1 MAFILPEV
9 CPIGREGLLSYGRSN
24 VVSVM
29 TGVVELG
36 LGLDACSVSSPIY
49 LSDDELVESA
59 DAVMV
64 AVSRLAAVQAGLVRE
79 IDGRGL
85 AKKLGASSTLAWL
98 KARYLL
104 AGPSAAR
111 LVKLAVEA
119 EHDAPAASAALADGA
134 VNADQVLAIAAAVR
148 ELPGELDAE
157 TRHKAE
163 AQLVEFAAIHD
174 PVTLSTLGRRILDT
188 VDPEASEAREAELL
202 RKQEERAYNAR
213 AFNLSSDHLT
223 GRVKVSGWLDGES
236 AAIVRAAIDPLCA
249 PGRSRLRSGASAESS
264 VAEGGPAESDVVDD
278 RSPTQRRADAL
289 VDVCRLALATGDL
302 PDNGGE
308 RPQLA
313 VMAEF
318 DVLTGQLKAGTL
330 ETGERLSP
338 EAVRRIACDCGLLP
352 GVMDGTGS
360 VLDLGRERRAWTGA
374 ARKAILLRDRGCV
387 FPGCDRPPRWTDIHH
402 VAQWQHGGG
411 TDRDNGAAFCGHHH
425 RVIHQGHWQVRIASD
440 GLPELI
446 PPAYVDR
453 QRRPRRNRYHRRP

>member
-1 MAFILPEV
+1 MVI
-9 CPIGREGLLSYGRSN
+9 
-24 VVSVM
+24 VM

-36 LGLDACSVSSPIY
+36 EGVDACAVSSPIY
-49 LSDDELVESA
+49 LSDDDLIASV
-59 DAVMV
+59 DAVMT

-79 IDGRGL
+79 VDGRGL

-104 AGPSAAR
+104 AGSSAAR
-111 LVKLAVEA
+111 LMKVAVEA
-119 EHDAPAASAALADGA
+119 EHDAPAASAALVDGS
-134 VNADQVLAIAAAVR
+134 VNADQLLAIAAAVR
-148 ELPGELDAE
+148 ELPDDLDVA
-157 TRHKAE
+157 TRVKSE
-163 AQLVEFAAIHD
+163 EQLVEFAAVHD
-174 PVTLSTLGRRILDT
+174 PATLPTLGRRILDT
-188 VDPEASEAREAELL
+188 VDPAASEAREAELL

-213 AFNLSSDHLT
+213 AFNLSPDHLT

-249 PGRSRLRSGASAESS
+249 PGMSRLRLGSSAGSTAD
-264 VAEGGPAESDVVDD
+264 AEVPDVVDD
-278 RSPTQRRADAL
+278 RAPAQRRADAL
-289 VDVCRLALATGDL
+289 VDVCRLALATGEL

-313 VMAEF
+313 VMAEL
-318 DVLTGQLKAGTL
+318 DVLTGQLKAGAL

-338 EAVRRIACDCGLLP
+338 EAVRRIACDSRLLP
-352 GVMDGTGS
+352 GVMDGSGLI
-360 VLDLGRERRAWTGA
+360 LDLGRERRLWTGA

-402 VAQWQHGGG
+402 VTQWQHGGG
-411 TDRDNGAAFCGHHH
+411 TDRDNGVAFCGHHH

-453 QRRPRRNRYHRRP
+453 QRRPQRNRYHRRP